1 MLTRI
6 IPVHGLKAGVVPD
19 EVRVFAIAP
28 GEGETGPYP
37 NVFRPANDPT
47 PVIGVHLHGF
57 YVL

>member
-1 MLTRI
+1 MLACI
-6 IPVHGLKAGVVPD
+6 IPVHSLKTGVIPD

-28 GEGETGPYP
+28 GEGETGPYLDI
-37 NVFRPANDPT
+37 FRPANDPT